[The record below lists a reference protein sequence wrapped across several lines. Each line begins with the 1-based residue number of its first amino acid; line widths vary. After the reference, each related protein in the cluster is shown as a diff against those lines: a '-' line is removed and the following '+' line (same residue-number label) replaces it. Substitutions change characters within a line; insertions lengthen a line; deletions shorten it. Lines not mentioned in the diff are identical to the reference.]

1 MVGGSSAA
9 TGSVPNRSLDLTVPY
24 ERGDTT
30 KVLVP
35 DLFVALRAGR
45 RRERISYRLWE
56 NPVPDLVIEMLAE
69 STSEADVGSK
79 WRTYERLGVR
89 ECFLFDPEGLELPA
103 PLVGYRLRDG
113 RYRPVRANAAGRLPS
128 RVLGLELHVRAG
140 WLRFRDPGTGE
151 DLPTY
156 DEAEDQRLAAKRIAD
171 EAEARA
177 RAYEAEA
184 GRLAQRRRADE
195 AEADRAAEKRR
206 AAEAEA
212 RAEAAERTLA
222 RIEAARR

>member
-9 TGSVPNRSLDLTVPY
+9 SGSVPNRSLDLTVPY

-69 STSEADVGSK
+69 TTSEADVGSK
-79 WRTYERLGVR
+79 WRTYEHLGIR
-89 ECFLFDPEGLELPA
+89 ECFLFDPEGLELST
-103 PLVGYRLRDG
+103 PLVGYRLWDG
-113 RYRPVRANAAGRLPS
+113 RYRPVRVNAAGRLPS

-140 WLRFRDPGTGE
+140 CLRFRDPKTSE

-171 EAEARA
+171 EAAARA
-177 RAYEAEA
+177 RAHEAEA

-195 AEADRAAEKRR
+195 AEA
-206 AAEAEA
+206 
-212 RAEAAERTLA
+212 RAEAAERALA